1 MQCVVEAAA
10 KKKVDMEARTER
22 NDSSVPLTHYR
33 ICRVPWTK
41 IVPRRKNFDHQRAKT
56 YKDRI

>member
-10 KKKVDMEARTER
+10 KKVDMEARTER
-22 NDSSVPLTHYR
+22 NDSFVPLTHYR
-33 ICRVPWTK
+33 ICKVRWTK

-56 YKDRI
+56 YKVRI